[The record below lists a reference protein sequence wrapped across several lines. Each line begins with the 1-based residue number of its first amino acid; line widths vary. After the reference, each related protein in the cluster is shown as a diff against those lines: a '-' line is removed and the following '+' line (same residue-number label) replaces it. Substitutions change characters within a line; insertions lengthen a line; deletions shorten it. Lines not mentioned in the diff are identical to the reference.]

1 MGCVKPSDWELNVK
15 WGFSVG
21 CFKFVKKCK
30 KKRKKANVAFYNCE
44 IICYF
49 SSCLSTDGWKR
60 VVKFKDET
68 DQNWSDICLFIPWF
82 WI

>member
-30 KKRKKANVAFYNCE
+30 KKKKRPTLHF
-44 IICYF
+44 II
-49 SSCLSTDGWKR
+49 
-60 VVKFKDET
+60 VK
-68 DQNWSDICLFIPWF
+68 
-82 WI
+82 